1 MIFTALLAA
10 GIAISPRAGEDRLR
24 AWLETDV
31 SLSRRLAAVEDA
43 PTGPIA
49 YDPEL
54 RDSVSDA
61 PSLGDLRRRI
71 EESETNKRRALAAK
85 LPGMDEPNFATCLT
99 LGECAQPPLTVEVDD
114 RAHLRAATRALIRPW
129 LLLQK
134 ARGGWVKIEAARKDG
149 QLVIMSLPELG
160 RKVAIKVEPKIGGG
174 YRVWFEDGL
183 ALAHLFGVE
192 RDAALR

>member
-10 GIAISPRAGEDRLR
+10 GVAISPRAGEDRLR

-31 SLSRRLAAVEDA
+31 SLSRRLAAIEDSPVSPA
-43 PTGPIA
+43 A
-49 YDPEL
+49 FDPDL

-71 EESETNKRRALAAK
+71 EESEADKRRALASK
-85 LPGMDEPNFATCLT
+85 LPGMDEPSFETCLT
-99 LGECAQPPLTVEVDD
+99 LGECAQPPLSVEVAD
-114 RAHLRAATRALIRPW
+114 RAHLRAAARSLIRPW

-134 ARGGWVKIEAARKDG
+134 ARGGWVKVEAARKNG

-160 RKVAIKVEPKIGGG
+160 RKAAIKVEPKTGGG
-174 YRVWFEDGL
+174 YRVWFDDGL
-183 ALAHLFGVE
+183 ALAHLFGIE